1 MPRQVP
7 SLQNFDSRCDFCTV
21 DCVFQFFP
29 HFGFQGVPHHQ
40 LPPQYQKIVERL
52 KIVEQE
58 ISGGAM
64 AIVAVVLNNKLYIAN
79 VGELFFCQQLSLG
92 VSEDGCDPGK

>member
-1 MPRQVP
+1 MRLRYQDESSSYRILIAAVV
-7 SLQNFDSRCDFCTV
+7 SLLCY
-21 DCVFQFFP
+21 CVFKLSS

-52 KIVEQE
+52 KAVEQE

-79 VGELFFCQQLSLG
+79 VGELVF
-92 VSEDGCDPGK
+92 VSSSV

>member
-1 MPRQVP
+1 MSYIVP
-7 SLQNFDSRCDFCTV
+7 VLWTVYLSL
-21 DCVFQFFP
+21 P
-29 HFGFQGVPHHQ
+29 HNLGFQGVPHHQ

-52 KIVEQE
+52 KVVEQE

-79 VGELFFCQQLSLG
+79 VGELFFVFQHLCLASQSRRF
-92 VSEDGCDPGK
+92 

>member
-1 MPRQVP
+1 MPRRVP
-7 SLQNFDSRCDFCTV
+7 SLQNFDFSCGFCVV
-21 DCVFQFFP
+21 DCVFKLPP

-52 KIVEQE
+52 KAVEQE

-79 VGELFFCQQLSLG
+79 VGELFF
-92 VSEDGCDPGK
+92 VSTSV